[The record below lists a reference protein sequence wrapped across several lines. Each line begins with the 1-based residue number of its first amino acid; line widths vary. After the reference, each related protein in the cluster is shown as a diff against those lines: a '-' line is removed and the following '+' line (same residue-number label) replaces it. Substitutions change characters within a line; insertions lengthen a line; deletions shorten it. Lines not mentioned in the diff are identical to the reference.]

1 MRSGYIAGDAL
12 MGVLATF
19 LIYIGTGV
27 DTWISGTDNAWV
39 SFAFFLLCHRLFLL

>member
-1 MRSGYIAGDAL
+1 MYASGYIAGDAL

-27 DTWISGTDNAWV
+27 DLSLIHIYRTG
-39 SFAFFLLCHRLFLL
+39 L